1 MKTNFP
7 SVWQEMLEKA
17 DFDSLTDIQQQA
29 FEPIF
34 TGKDLLAIS
43 PTGTVFR
50 GRTDF
55 LLSGS

>member
-17 DFDSLTDIQQQA
+17 GFDSLTDIQQQA

-34 TGKDLLAIS
+34 TGKDLLES
-43 PTGTVFR
+43 VQLEQERP
-50 GRTDF
+50 
-55 LLSGS
+55 